1 MKKITLVM
9 AMSQEATPI
18 IGQLELQTCN
28 DFVSRTPA
36 RAFSGQYKGLEI
48 SLVINGTDLTHN
60 VECVGTQPA
69 TLAAYEALNHFQ
81 PDLLINAGTCGA
93 FAEKGSKI
101 GDVYIGE
108 RIRFFDRRIPMEAY
122 EAYGHG
128 NYPCSLA
135 VDLARQLDIPT
146 AVVCTGNALDM
157 SPTDEAILK
166 QEPVVNKEMEA
177 AAIAWVAS
185 LWNVPLIAIKSVTDL
200 MDGGQT
206 TSEEFLQNLC
216 FASQNLNE
224 AVVQVMDC
232 LAEKLQ
238 LPLN

>member
-18 IGQLELQTCN
+18 IAQLKLQACHE
-28 DFVSRTPA
+28 FVSRTPA
-36 RAFSGQYKGLEI
+36 RAFSGRYKGLDI

-60 VECVGTQPA
+60 VECIGTQPA

-101 GDVYIGE
+101 GDVYLGE
-108 RIRFFDRRIPMEAY
+108 RIRFFDRRIPMGAY

-128 NYPCSLA
+128 NYPCPLA

-166 QEPVVNKEMEA
+166 REPVVNKEMEA

-216 FASQNLNE
+216 FAAQNLNE
-224 AVVQVMDC
+224 VVVQVMDC
-232 LAEKLQ
+232 LADKLK
-238 LPLN
+238 LSLN